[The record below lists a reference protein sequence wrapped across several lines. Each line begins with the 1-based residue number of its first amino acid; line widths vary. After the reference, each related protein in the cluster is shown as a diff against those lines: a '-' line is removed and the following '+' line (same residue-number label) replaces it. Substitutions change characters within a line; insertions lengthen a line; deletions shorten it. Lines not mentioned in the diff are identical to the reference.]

1 MPQDNTVLME
11 GVRIIFRNF
20 SGKEGQYNREGDR
33 NFAVLLDETVAAA
46 LATDGWNVKWLKPRE
61 EDEGEDPQAY
71 LQVSVNFKGRPPRI
85 VLLTSTKRRNLDE
98 SEVEDLDWV
107 DIKNVDLIVR
117 PYEWT
122 VNGKS
127 GIKAYLQ
134 SIYVTIEEDALEKK
148 YAEME
153 EHR

>member
-20 SGKEGQYNREGDR
+20 AGKEGQYNREGDR
-33 NFAVLLDETVAAA
+33 NFAVLLDERVATD

-61 EDEGEDPQAY
+61 DAEGEDPQAY

-85 VLLTSTKRRNLDE
+85 VLVTSRGRTNLDE
-98 SEVEDLDWV
+98 GSVEMLDWA
-107 DIKNVDLIVR
+107 DILNVDLIVR

-122 VNGKS
+122 VNEKS

-134 SIYVTIEEDALEKK
+134 SIYVTIEEDALEIK
-148 YAEME
+148 YSELDQA
-153 EHR
+153 